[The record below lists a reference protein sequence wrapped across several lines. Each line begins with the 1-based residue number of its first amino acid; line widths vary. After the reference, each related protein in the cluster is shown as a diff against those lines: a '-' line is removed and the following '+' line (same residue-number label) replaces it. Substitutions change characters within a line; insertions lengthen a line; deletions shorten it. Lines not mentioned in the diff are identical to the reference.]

1 MLESQ
6 MEAWSKAGYRSSAH
20 MLGYGR
26 TAKPLEAEAYSAKNI
41 CNQLAAVMDHLQLDK
56 VVVLGHD
63 WGAAIAWRFALWF
76 REAYRTCCVRF
87 FSLQLKRLTLPIPS
101 MSVAI
106 LPSTETLQYLT

>member
-1 MLESQ
+1 
-6 MEAWSKAGYRSSAH
+6 MEAWSKAGYPVVVPH

-41 CNQLAAVMDHLQLDK
+41 CSQLAAVMDHLQLEK

-76 REAYRTCCVRF
+76 PE
-87 FSLQLKRLTLPIPS
+87 RLIGL
-101 MSVAI
+101 VV
-106 LPSTETLQYLT
+106 